1 MNGIRS
7 NRYRWHNVDVT
18 HRSDQP
24 HQDALSFELPMRKFI
39 GQVVDF
45 IPAALE
51 LTLTSDYFSPTLSLC
66 IERYFGYGDEEYE
79 LLYFDEMAAIGVP
92 TDLAR
97 NWLAGLQADVTHTLT
112 RLGYQ
117 PEEIEID
124 YVDVSPSGFSVVL
137 SWKLCP

>member
-1 MNGIRS
+1 MSGIRS
-7 NRYRWHNVDVT
+7 NRYQWHNVDVT
-18 HRSDQP
+18 IRSDKP
-24 HQDALSFELPMRKFI
+24 HQDAISFELPMRRFVQK
-39 GQVVDF
+39 VVER

-79 LLYFDEMAAIGVP
+79 LLYFEEMAAIMVP

-97 NWLAGLQADVTHTLT
+97 QWLQELQQDVNHSLA
-112 RLGYQ
+112 RLGYHA
-117 PEEIEID
+117 EEIELD